1 MTTTT
6 DVNSMIFHSS
16 TRMNEELSNSLMDID
31 DPPISNGYSSPAH
44 QNGIHDDKDNVFHQG

>member
-31 DPPISNGYSSPAH
+31 DPSMPH

>member
-16 TRMNEELSNSLMDID
+16 TRMNDEISNSFMDID
-31 DPPISNGYSSPAH
+31 DPPITNGHTSPTH
-44 QNGIHDDKDNVFHQG
+44 QNDKDNVFHQG

>member
-16 TRMNEELSNSLMDID
+16 TRMNEEISNSFMDID
-31 DPPISNGYSSPAH
+31 DPPVNNEHSSSIH
-44 QNGIHDDKDNVFHQG
+44 QNGISDDKDNIFHQG